1 MKRPRDALAA
11 ARRALARG
19 ELDHAEAEC
28 ARALEQSADHP
39 GAHSLAA
46 AIAIARERWNEA
58 LAHAERAPEDP
69 FVAFARARALL
80 ALGRI
85 DEAHA
90 ALRRS
95 RDLDPTDP
103 ALYEL
108 EATILRARGDAAGA
122 LHAAEGASALD
133 PHRGSAYTLR
143 AELLELLGRGDEALA
158 LLRDAVRR
166 LGRDPAHHA
175 AVLSHLAAL
184 LEARGEA
191 EEAEAARGLAARIGA
206 VRG

>member
-1 MKRPRDALAA
+1 MKRARDPLAA

-19 ELDHAEAEC
+19 ELDRAEAEC
-28 ARALEQSADHP
+28 ARALEQTADDP
-39 GAHSLAA
+39 GARSLAV
-46 AIAIARERWNEA
+46 AIAIARERWDEA
-58 LAHAERAPEDP
+58 LARAEQATEDA

-80 ALGRI
+80 ALGRL
-85 DEAHA
+85 DEAYA

-95 RDLDPTDP
+95 RDLDPSDP

-108 EATILRARGDAAGA
+108 EATILRARGDAASA

-166 LGRDPAHHA
+166 LGRDPVHHA

-184 LEARGEA
+184 LEARGETD
-191 EEAEAARGLAARIGA
+191 EAEAARALAARITA
-206 VRG
+206 IRG